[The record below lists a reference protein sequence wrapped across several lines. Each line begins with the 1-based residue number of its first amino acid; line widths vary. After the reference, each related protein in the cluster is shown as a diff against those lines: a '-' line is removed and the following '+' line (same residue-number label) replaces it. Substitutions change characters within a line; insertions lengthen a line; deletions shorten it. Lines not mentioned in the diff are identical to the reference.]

1 MTGSDRQFIE
11 HLEHASSIV
20 SRWPEWKRNVLGGDS
35 GTSNGDKQ
43 MTSLLKWS
51 WCYYE
56 NQWTANSQI
65 LNQHGCPLEWEIT
78 ICEDGLFVVSEY
90 ANRGILTAGV
100 PGPLPSFQTLTE
112 AKEWCEK
119 RESELRTEKAKEK
132 SNEEFT
138 DWELSRQSREEAA
151 DEEMFAEQQEI
162 PDDIDYDRAESSL
175 RAFGVMTSTARAAS
189 EEKDANKHE

>member
-1 MTGSDRQFIE
+1 
-11 HLEHASSIV
+11 LEWASSIV
-20 SRWPEWKRNVLGGDS
+20 SRWPEWKRNVLGFDS

-43 MTSLLKWS
+43 VMSLLKWS

-119 RESELRTEKAKEK
+119 MESELRTAMAREKAREK
-132 SNEEFT
+132 VNEDELNESN
-138 DWELSRQSREEAA
+138 Q
-151 DEEMFAEQQEI
+151 
-162 PDDIDYDRAESSL
+162 
-175 RAFGVMTSTARAAS
+175 
-189 EEKDANKHE
+189 